1 MPGQTNYSAAKAAL
15 IGATKALAQEVAPR
29 NITVNAVAPG
39 FIETDMTKDLPEND
53 LKKMIPVG
61 RFGKPEEVAAM
72 VAFLAS
78 DDAAYITGEVI
89 NINGGLYT

>member
-1 MPGQTNYSAAKAAL
+1 LAL
-15 IGATKALAQEVAPR
+15 EVAAR
-29 NITVNAVAPG
+29 GITVNAVAPG
-39 FIETDMTKDLPEND
+39 FIETDMTKELPQDE

-61 RFGKPEEVAAM
+61 RFGYPEEVAAV